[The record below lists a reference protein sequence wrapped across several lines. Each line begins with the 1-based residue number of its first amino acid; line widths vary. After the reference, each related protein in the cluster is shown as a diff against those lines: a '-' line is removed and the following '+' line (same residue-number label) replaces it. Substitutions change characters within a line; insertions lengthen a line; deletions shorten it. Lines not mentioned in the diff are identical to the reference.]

1 MINYITA
8 KKILKKSKIKMKD
21 ELIGSLKSLNR
32 ICSKSIYS
40 PSNYP
45 AGNNSAFDGYAI
57 KSDDTKNFNRKKY
70 KKFKILKSIAAGDN
84 PKIKN
89 VKKFES
95 VELMTG
101 ALLPKQFDAVIPVEK
116 IKFYPNSKKKYI
128 LLNKRVKKHANV
140 RFLGSD
146 YKKKDLIISAGT
158 LIKSSHILAFKSLGI
173 KNIFV
178 KKKPKILFYSTCN
191 EISEKNKIN
200 NWKVRNSNSHYIKSL
215 SNNFLFNFVDG
226 GILRDKDSFFLKKI
240 LTKKILSKADIIITS
255 GAVSAGKYDFI
266 PEVIKKLKL
275 SNYFKNVAIRPG
287 KPILFAKFKNKEK
300 SFFGLPGNPLSTA
313 ACFRFFV
320 YPYLL
325 NILGVKAEKSLKAR
339 LKNNFRKKNNF
350 TRFLKCKLTSTR
362 NGNLIVEVLKGQ
374 ESYKIKSFIKSNTWG
389 LFEAGKSTFKKGQLI
404 NCYNNLETNK
414 NTFY

>member
-8 KKILKKSKIKMKD
+8 KKILKKSKIKVKD
-21 ELIGSLKSLNR
+21 ELISSLKSLNR
-32 ICSKSIYS
+32 ICSKNIYS

-45 AGNNSAFDGYAI
+45 AGNNTAFDGYAI
-57 KSDDTKNFNRKKY
+57 KSDDSINFNGKKY
-70 KKFKILKSIAAGDN
+70 NKFKILKSIAAGDN

-89 VKKFES
+89 VKNFET
-95 VELMTG
+95 VEVMTG
-101 ALLPKQFDAVIPVEK
+101 ALLPKQFDTVIPIEK
-116 IKFYPNSKKKYI
+116 VKFYPKSKKKYI
-128 LLNKRVKKHANV
+128 LLNKKVKKYANI

-146 YKKKDLIISAGT
+146 YKKRDLIISAGT
-158 LIKSSHILAFKSLGI
+158 LIKPSHILAFKTLGI
-173 KNIFV
+173 NKIFV
-178 KKKPKILFYSTCN
+178 KKKPKILFYSTGN
-191 EISEKNKIN
+191 EISEKNKIK

-215 SNNFLFNFVDG
+215 SNNFLFDFVDG

-240 LTKKILSKADIIITS
+240 LSKKILSKVDIVVTS

-266 PEVIKKLKL
+266 PEVIKKFKL

-325 NILGVKAEKSLKAR
+325 NILGVQDEISFKAR
-339 LKNNFRKKNNF
+339 LKNNFTKKKNF
-350 TRFLKCKLTSTR
+350 TRFLKCKLSSTR
-362 NGNLIVEVLKGQ
+362 NGNLIVEILKGQ
-374 ESYKIKSFIKSNTWG
+374 ESYKIKSFVKSNTWG
-389 LFEAGKSTFKKGQLI
+389 LFQAGKSTFKKGQLI
-404 NCYNNLETNK
+404 NCYKSLETN
-414 NTFY
+414 